1 MSDNLDYMNVK
12 VEDKQVLSNLS
23 QMGEHLKDLKLKMIA
38 AQDEADRAKK
48 EYEHYANVILPQE
61 MFSVGIESLTLANGG
76 TIKVQHKYYCQ
87 PNKNDADKQ
96 IMANW
101 LREHNGED
109 IIKESASVDSHDI
122 DRLKESGIP
131 FIGKSDINTN
141 SLKAFLVKG
150 LGVNSGVQQF
160 SIEDIPAC
168 MHFQQVTFTE
178 LEV

>member
-1 MSDNLDYMNVK
+1 
-12 VEDKQVLSNLS
+12 
-23 QMGEHLKDLKLKMIA
+23 
-38 AQDEADRAKK
+38 
-48 EYEHYANVILPQE
+48 
-61 MFSVGIESLTLANGG
+61 MFSIGVESITLVNGG
-76 TIKVQHKYYCQ
+76 TIRVQHKYYCQ
-87 PNKNDADKQ
+87 PNKNDGDKQ

-109 IIKESASVDSHDI
+109 LIKETANVSPDDI
-122 DRLKESGIP
+122 DKLKESGIP
-131 FIGKSDINTN
+131 YIAKSDINTN